1 MKQDRQQEQSG
12 GSRAGE
18 SGATT
23 SERTRRRR
31 FWRGFLPVVLI
42 LLLLAGI
49 GRALLPTAVRH
60 HVNRTLEMS
69 PLYDGRIGGINIQLW
84 RGAYSIEDVRISRV
98 TGNVPVPLFAARK
111 VDFSVEWAALRNGQV
126 VGVVFMDQPE
136 LNFVDMRGDGEAQT
150 GAGGPWLQ
158 MIQELFPFRINS
170 AIVENG
176 SVHFRVQQEDAMVN
190 VYLSQVKGR
199 IDNLTNI
206 RDEVTPLISTVQAT
220 GLAMDQ
226 AQFEYRMAI
235 DPFSY
240 RPTFQLAARFLD
252 LDVTELN
259 DLARAYGSFDFERG
273 WLDLV
278 IEAEAREGQLHGY
291 VKPLFRHLQVSSFP
305 DDVAEE
311 GLINAFWQA
320 LVGTV
325 TAVFR
330 HRPRDQF
337 GTRIP
342 FSGDLSNATSID
354 ILATVANV
362 LRNAF
367 VRAYLPRLEQ
377 DQDTAA
383 FLEFS
388 PPDFHDVLSIG
399 NASDTL

>member
-1 MKQDRQQEQSG
+1 MKKDRQHETAGVSPAREG
-12 GSRAGE
+12 AAAPPRRA
-18 SGATT
+18 
-23 SERTRRRR
+23 RRRR
-31 FWRGFLPVVLI
+31 FWRGFIPVLVVL
-42 LLLLAGI
+42 LVLAGI
-49 GRALLPTAVRH
+49 GRALLPSAVRH

-84 RGAYSIEDVRISRV
+84 RGAYRIQDVRISRV
-98 TGNVPVPLFAARK
+98 TGNVPVPLFAARH
-111 VDFSVEWAALRNGQV
+111 VDFSVEWNALRNGQV
-126 VGVVFMDQPE
+126 VGVVHMEQPE
-136 LNFVDMRGDGEAQT
+136 LNFVDGRGETEGQT
-150 GAGGPWLQ
+150 GAGGPWLE

-176 SVHFRVQQEDAMVN
+176 SVHFRVQQADAMVN
-190 VYLSQVKGR
+190 VYLSQLEGR

-206 RDEVTPLISTVQAT
+206 RDEVTPLITKVQAT
-220 GLAMDQ
+220 GRAMDQ
-226 AQFEYRMAI
+226 AQFEFRMAI

-240 RPTFQLAARFLD
+240 RPTFQLATRFLD

-278 IEAEAREGQLHGY
+278 IEAEAREGQLNGY
-291 VKPLFRHLQVSSFP
+291 VKPLFRNLRVSHFP
-305 DDVAEE
+305 DDVREE

-325 TAVFR
+325 TVLFR

-337 GTRIP
+337 GTLIP
-342 FSGDLSNATSID
+342 FSGDLSGSTSAD
-354 ILATVANV
+354 LLATVANV

-367 VRAYLPRLEQ
+367 IRAYLPRLEHG
-377 DQDTAA
+377 QDTVR

-388 PPDFHDVLSIG
+388 PPEFDDVLSIG
-399 NASDTL
+399 DAS